1 MIESRPAADSAILF
15 LEVAMPRPNRGF
27 RCFVC
32 LAVVLC
38 LILLISP
45 PAQSKARTA
54 ADRPVPSMGIPDM
67 ASYLAQHDL
76 VYERAPER
84 WLDGIPLANGQIGA
98 MVWGTGAPW
107 KITLDSYAAWE
118 TREVGV
124 DPEKYNYR
132 WLRRAVAENRE
143 QEVWE
148 TMFPGSVDRPP
159 GARRPPK
166 VTRLPMPRV
175 EIQFRG
181 SDRPESFDSF
191 RARLRLHEGI
201 AEGEFQITGRKV
213 PWRAWTQ
220 NGAPLLVI
228 QFDGVPADGA
238 PAVKATLEHLDE
250 GAKKLLSDW
259 AYPPAK
265 TKGAGPDKVLLQ
277 SFPQGGSYAVA
288 WHPESNSRGLTLW
301 VALVVS
307 EAGDSDKKALDII
320 RRSRA
325 LGVGR
330 LRKEHEAWWADFW
343 KASALSIPDSRLEN
357 LYYAEMYKLASS
369 TRPDGWPIT
378 LQGLWTLDGRMPP
391 WSGDYHLDMNVQESV
406 WPIYASNHLDL
417 GLSLY
422 DFFLECLPRFQKNCR
437 EFFGLDGAWS
447 GCALGPKGARV
458 HGYPPT
464 EFWPGNGAW
473 LAHQYWMH
481 WRYSM
486 DRDFLRDKAVP
497 IMKPFLRTYMNLLEG
512 GEDGKLH
519 IPLSS
524 SPEYHEGSIKAW
536 TSDPNCDLFLIRS
549 LALSLLEADEILKLN
564 DPEAA
569 RWRETLDRLV
579 DYHADENGLKIS
591 REMSLD
597 FSHRHHSHLMGIYPL
612 GLMSPEDG
620 EEARDLV
627 RRSFEHWRRTGYMM
641 WTGWA
646 FPWASCIASR
656 AGYPN
661 MSWAMLDMYANGF
674 ITPATLHVNG
684 DYRQFGYSQWT
695 YEPMTLE
702 AGFASAAALMEMLL
716 QSHRGLIRVFPALPD
731 AWKDASFVGL
741 RAEGAFLVSAV
752 MRKGEVVKVEVFSEA
767 GGLCRVKNPFSG
779 PAILTSDFASKARE
793 ISGDILSF
801 AAEKGG
807 RYTLARPGR
816 EMDEGRGFLYFE
828 RPQIESNWFGLKIHP
843 RW

>member
-1 MIESRPAADSAILF
+1 MPIHPSRGYRFGISLTVVLGLGSLILLSARSEVRPAADRSIP
-15 LEVAMPRPNRGF
+15 AMSLPE
-27 RCFVC
+27 
-32 LAVVLC
+32 
-38 LILLISP
+38 
-45 PAQSKARTA
+45 
-54 ADRPVPSMGIPDM
+54 M
-67 ASYLAQHDL
+67 ASFLPQHDL

-84 WLDGIPLANGQIGA
+84 WLDGIPLANGEIGA
-98 MVWGTGAPW
+98 MIWGTGAPW

-118 TREVGV
+118 TRETGV

-132 WLRRAVAENRE
+132 WLRQAVADNRE

-148 TMFPGSVDRPP
+148 TMFPGSVDRPA
-159 GARRPPK
+159 GARTPPK
-166 VTRLPMPRV
+166 VTRLPMPRI
-175 EIQFRG
+175 EIQFGG
-181 SDRPESFDSF
+181 SAGPKSFDF
-191 RARLRLHEGI
+191 FTARLRLHEGI
-201 AEGEFQITGRKV
+201 VEGELQAAGRKV

-220 NGAPLLVI
+220 NGAPLLVV
-228 QFDGVPADGA
+228 QFDGVPADGV
-238 PAVKATLEHLDE
+238 PAIKATLDHLDD
-250 GAKKLLSDW
+250 GAKKLLSEW
-259 AYPPAK
+259 GYPPAE
-265 TKGAGPDKVLLQ
+265 TRDAGAEKVLFQ

-288 WHPESNSRGLTLW
+288 WHPEYVSQGLTLW

-307 EAGDSDKKALDII
+307 EGGDSDKRAVEVV

-325 LGVGR
+325 QGVER
-330 LRKEHEAWWADFW
+330 LLKEHAAWWDDYW
-343 KASALSIPDSRLEN
+343 KVSALSIPDSRLEN
-357 LYYAEMYKLASS
+357 LYYAEMYKLACS

-406 WPIYASNHLDL
+406 WPIYTSNRLNL

-422 DFFLECLPRFQKNCR
+422 DFFLACLPRFQKNCR
-437 EFFGLDGAWS
+437 EFFGFDGAWS

-473 LAHQYWMH
+473 LAHQYWLH

-497 IMKPFLRTYMNLLEG
+497 FMKPFLRTYMNLLE
-512 GEDGKLH
+512 EEKDGRLH

-524 SPEYHEGSIKAW
+524 SPEYHEGSLRAW
-536 TSDPNCDLFLIRS
+536 TSDPNCDLFLIRF
-549 LALSLLEADEILKLN
+549 LARSLLEADEILDLN
-564 DPEAA
+564 DPEAG
-569 RWRETLDRLV
+569 RWRETLGRLV
-579 DYHADENGLKIS
+579 DYHSDETGLKIS
-591 REMSLD
+591 RDMSLD

-612 GLMSPEDG
+612 DLLGPEDG
-620 EEARDLV
+620 EETRDLV
-627 RRSFEHWRRTGYMM
+627 RRSFEHWRRTGTMM

-674 ITPATLHVNG
+674 ITPSTLHVNG

-702 AGFASAAALMEMLL
+702 AGFASAAAMMEMLL
-716 QSHRGLIRVFPALPD
+716 QSHRGIIRVFPALPD
-731 AWKDASFVGL
+731 AWQDAAFIGF

-752 MRKGEVVKVEVFSEA
+752 MRDGEVGRIEIFSEA
-767 GGLCRVKNPFSG
+767 GGPCRVKNPFSG
-779 PAILTSDFASKARE
+779 PAVLASDPTREARE
-793 ISGDILSF
+793 ISGHILSF
-801 AAEKGG
+801 ATEKGG

-816 EMDEGRGFLYFE
+816 ETDGEQRFISFE
-828 RPQIESNWFGLKIHP
+828 RPPKERNWFGLKNHP